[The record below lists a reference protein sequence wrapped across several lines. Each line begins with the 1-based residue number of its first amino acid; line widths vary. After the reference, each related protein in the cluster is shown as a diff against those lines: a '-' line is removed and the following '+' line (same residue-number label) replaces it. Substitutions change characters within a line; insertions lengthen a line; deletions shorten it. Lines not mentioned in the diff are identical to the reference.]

1 MGIREDLEKLAGI
14 SDPTTR
20 RLAFLALFSEEY
32 RKRNGGRYPVLVGG
46 MAVELYTQGHYST
59 RDVDLLCKDERAWEI
74 LQEWG
79 FERLPAKRQFYSESL
94 DIALEI
100 LGDRL
105 VNEDPEAEART
116 KFVLFEGLGKG
127 APDRIR
133 VIALEDLVLDRL
145 NAAVLWKSPEDRLWA
160 EIMLDLG
167 LSSDALGFNL
177 DYLKRKALR
186 YLVWVTNPCSSSRK
200 LVIWACSSLFREG
213 RSSRGRNQALV
224 HARVPRVKCPDHG
237 VKR

>member
-1 MGIREDLEKLAGI
+1 MAVRKDLEKLAGI
-14 SDPTTR
+14 ADPTTR

-32 RKRNGGRYPVLVGG
+32 RLRNGGRYPVLVGG

-79 FERLPAKRQFYSESL
+79 FERLPANRQFYNESL

-105 VNEDPEAEART
+105 VNEDPDAEARAE
-116 KFVLFEGLGKG
+116 FVIFKGPGEG

-145 NAAVLWKSPEDRLWA
+145 KAAVHWKSPEGRLWA

-167 LSSDALGFNL
+167 LSSEALDFNL
-177 DYLKRKALR
+177 DYLRKKAGEKGYETGEL
-186 YLVWVTNPCSSSRK
+186 LEEILLKIESERK
-200 LVIWACSSLFREG
+200 EGDPGGDSL
-213 RSSRGRNQALV
+213 
-224 HARVPRVKCPDHG
+224 
-237 VKR
+237 